1 MFLLLNSKLRRKV
14 LTYSFTHPDETYYV
28 RELAH
33 LINEDAG
40 NLSREL
46 KRLEVEGLFTSV
58 TKGRVKFFSLNRKYP
73 LFKELKEIIF
83 KTEGVQGSLKELVQR
98 YEGILSAFIYGSY
111 AKHLERKSS
120 DIDLIVVG
128 EFPRNPFTRE
138 LRSLESKLNREIN
151 FVAYTPGEFEKE
163 KKKEGGFLN
172 LALKDKMIVLKGSVG
187 A

>member
-1 MFLLLNSKLRRKV
+1 M
-14 LTYSFTHPDETYYV
+14 
-28 RELAH
+28 
-33 LINEDAG
+33 
-40 NLSREL
+40 
-46 KRLEVEGLFTSV
+46 
-58 TKGRVKFFSLNRKYP
+58 
-73 LFKELKEIIF
+73 
-83 KTEGVQGSLKELVQR
+83 
-98 YEGILSAFIYGSY
+98 
-111 AKHLERKSS
+111 
-120 DIDLIVVG
+120 VG